1 MDIHLSLINLNNYS
15 QHLLTKST
23 FKVLTDEQLTLQL
36 IKSRTSHSRSSDR
49 LILASHHMKHTS
61 FKGKQKPPSAKQ
73 EIWLL
78 HRVEEFWFKRLQ
90 QSEIIIMKA

>member
-49 LILASHHMKHTS
+49 LILASQ
-61 FKGKQKPPSAKQ
+61 GIP
-73 EIWLL
+73 LL
-78 HRVEEFWFKRLQ
+78 KASKNHLLQ
-90 QSEIIIMKA
+90 NRKSGCCIMWKNSGSSVYNNQ